1 VASPIED
8 PSDGAPSRRRFQPHA
23 RRKNEPLTLP
33 VATPRGRGLPS
44 PPEPLPPP
52 LRQKERVSR
61 PEAPSLDELPAR
73 RSLSRPPRTRTRH
86 RTSGFATRGR
96 LPTLFRPSLHEE
108 GLDPA
113 AFAGSSPAS
122 ARRHAPL
129 VDFCNRNDPQARLR
143 IGGTRFPLS
152 CPMLSHQARHAEDGS
167 PAPFGVAKPS
177 GHGSGAGLDLS
188 AFAWRS
194 PAPLPAL
201 ARIGRAWPQPDCLG
215 HLLSWAR
222 ERAGRSG
229 RLDRSFPP
237 GDAPLSR
244 GLAPETRFRFVSR
257 RAASRTLPRR
267 RMRSAAP
274 EVPSFAETPLRG
286 GSSLH
291 KLSPACGVG
300 AQRLCNPRGFPS
312 IDV

>member
-52 LRQKERVSR
+52 FRQKERVSR

-152 CPMLSHQARHAEDGS
+152 VRCFRTRLDTLKTVRRLLSEWRSRVVTGQ
-167 PAPFGVAKPS
+167 
-177 GHGSGAGLDLS
+177 GLDWIFRLS
-188 AFAWRS
+188 
-194 PAPLPAL
+194 P
-201 ARIGRAWPQPDCLG
+201 GDPQ
-215 HLLSWAR
+215 LLSPR
-222 ERAGRSG
+222 LRA
-229 RLDRSFPP
+229 
-237 GDAPLSR
+237 
-244 GLAPETRFRFVSR
+244 
-257 RAASRTLPRR
+257 
-267 RMRSAAP
+267 
-274 EVPSFAETPLRG
+274 
-286 GSSLH
+286 
-291 KLSPACGVG
+291 
-300 AQRLCNPRGFPS
+300 
-312 IDV
+312 